1 MNVRDKNKTG
11 YQRLLD
17 PALNKSTAFS
27 EEERDKYHLRG
38 LLPPKI
44 FTLEQQLSRVLANL
58 RRKESDIEKY
68 IFLQGLQDRNDTLFF
83 RTVIDNIEEMMPLI
97 YTPTVGQAC
106 REFASIFRRSRGLY
120 VTANDTG
127 RVEEILRNWPEKDV
141 RVIVVTDGER
151 ILGLGDLGA
160 NGMGISVG
168 KLSLYVACAGIHPE
182 QCLPITL
189 DVGTQN
195 HTLRD
200 DPLYLGLNQDRL
212 RGEAYDAL
220 VEELVEAT
228 QKVFPEVLLQF
239 EDFVTP
245 NAYHLLDIYRDRV
258 LCFND
263 DIQGTAA
270 VALAGLYAATR
281 VSGVDFAD
289 QRIMFLGAG
298 SAATGI
304 ADLIVPA
311 LMEVGLS
318 QDEARERLWFCNS
331 RGLVVK
337 SSDRL
342 QPHNLPYAH
351 DRPQMSFLEAI
362 EEIKPTGLIGA
373 TGRPGMFDQEALGL
387 MAKINKHPLV
397 FALSNPTSNAECTA
411 EQAYQWTEGRVI
423 FASGSPFP
431 PVEYNG
437 EFYKTGQ
444 GNNAY
449 IFPGIGLGALAC
461 KATRIS
467 DGMFLASSRALA
479 ESVEQSDLDRGSIY
493 PPLPDIRRVSL
504 EIAIAVAQEA
514 VKEGL
519 AQEEHEDWA
528 DYIAHTMYDP
538 GYG

>member
-27 EEERDKYHLRG
+27 EAERDKYHLRG
-38 LLPPKI
+38 LLPPKV

-120 VTANDTG
+120 VTANDSG
-127 RVEEILRNWPEKDV
+127 RIEQILRNWPEKDV

-189 DVGTQN
+189 DVGTEN

-200 DPLYLGLNQDRL
+200 DPLYLGLSQDRL
-212 RGEAYDAL
+212 RGDAYDAV
-220 VEELVEAT
+220 VEELVLAT
-228 QKVFPEVLLQF
+228 QKVFPDVLLQF

-245 NAYHLLDIYRDRV
+245 NAYHLLDLYRDRV

-281 VSGVDFAD
+281 VSGVNFAA

-311 LMEVGLS
+311 LMEAGLS
-318 QDEARERLWFCNS
+318 QNEARERLWFCNS
-331 RGLVVK
+331 RGLVVR

-351 DRPQMSFLEAI
+351 DWPQISFLEAI
-362 EEIKPTGLIGA
+362 EEIRPTGLIGA
-373 TGRPGMFDQEALGL
+373 TGRPGTFNQEVLGL
-387 MAKINKHPLV
+387 MAKQNERPLI

-411 EQAYQWTEGRVI
+411 EQAYQWTNGRVV

-431 PVEYNG
+431 PVEFGGN
-437 EFYKTGQ
+437 FFKTGQ

-467 DGMFLASSRALA
+467 DGMFLASAHALA
-479 ESVEQSDLDRGSIY
+479 ESVAQSDLDKGSIY

-504 EIAIAVAQEA
+504 EIAVAVAEEA

-519 AQEEHEDWA
+519 AQETHNDWA
-528 DYIAHTMYDP
+528 GFIAQTMYEPD
-538 GYG
+538 Y

>member
-1 MNVRDKNKTG
+1 MNVRDKDKTG

-27 EEERDKYHLRG
+27 EEERDKYNLRG

-83 RTVIDNIEEMMPLI
+83 RTIIDNIEEIMPLI

-120 VTANDTG
+120 VTANDSG
-127 RVEEILRNWPEKDV
+127 RIEEILRNWPEKDV

-182 QCLPITL
+182 HCLPITL

-200 DPLYLGLNQDRL
+200 DPLYLGLTQDRL
-212 RGEAYDAL
+212 RGDAYDAV
-220 VEELVEAT
+220 VEELVQAT
-228 QKVFPEVLLQF
+228 QKVFPGVLLQF

-281 VSGVDFAD
+281 VTGVDFVD

-311 LMEVGLS
+311 LLEAGLGR
-318 QDEARERLWFCNS
+318 DEARERLWFCNS

-337 SSDRL
+337 SSERL
-342 QPHNLPYAH
+342 QSHNLPYAH
-351 DRPQMSFLEAI
+351 DRPQMSFIEAI
-362 EEIKPTGLIGA
+362 EEIKPTSLIGA
-373 TGRPGMFDQEALGL
+373 TGRPGMFNQEVLGL
-387 MAKINKHPLV
+387 MAKHNKRPVV
-397 FALSNPTSNAECTA
+397 FALSNPTTNAECTA
-411 EQAYQWTEGRVI
+411 EQAYQWTDGRVV

-431 PVEYNG
+431 LVEYGGNV
-437 EFYKTGQ
+437 YKTGQ

-504 EIAIAVAQEA
+504 EIAVAVAVEA
-514 VKEGL
+514 VNEGL
-519 AQEEHEDWA
+519 AQETHDDWA
-528 DYIAHTMYDP
+528 DFIAKSMYDP
-538 GYG
+538 AY